1 MKLLNPCQRE
11 GEDAC
16 ADLPDLRRLHYF
28 HGQMLGVNDFR
39 TEQAFF
45 REKLK
50 LHNRCL
56 HGWGTVCGLMVKAVQ
71 PPRECRDDNDEERR
85 KLEEE
90 LRAVEHELE
99 AERRKNDQAAVAQL
113 EKQAEEVRLRLDK
126 LPATQCDPPTPV
138 RVVVECGLALDCH
151 GNEILVPRDYAFEPW
166 HLLSE
171 RDRKIVREGRGKDL
185 YLSICYCEQPIDPVR
200 PVLASACGGTPECTH
215 GKVRDSFSLRLTTEA
230 PPPDDTCETCCGSCR
245 HDCVLLAVLRGFSA
259 TAGTQVIDNSIRRL
273 VSTYPATTITGIS
286 FTQGATYSI
295 DEASQILGSRDGQPG
310 IQVNFSRP
318 ILTSTLV
325 PGVVRLWV
333 VEGGRTRGAGIYA
346 LEGKFEDFGGA
357 EAVTSFRFTYQGDEG
372 LDPGDQLMLTILG
385 PHILDKCC
393 RPVDGANVGGR
404 VPLLAGFERFDR
416 AQSHSHCATRP
427 PGYGPWTSGGN
438 PPGNPAGSNFEA
450 WFFVRPAEDGKKSRI
465 QEYRK

>member
-16 ADLPDLRRLHYF
+16 ADLPDLRRLNYS

-90 LRAVEHELE
+90 LRAVELKLE
-99 AERRKNDQAAVAQL
+99 AERRKKDQAAVAQL
-113 EKQAEEVRLRLDK
+113 EKLAEEVRLRLDK
-126 LPATQCDPPTPV
+126 LPATQCDPPPPV
-138 RVVVECGLALDCH
+138 RAEIECGLALDCH
-151 GNEILVPRDYAFEPW
+151 GNEVLVPRDYVFEPW
-166 HLLSE
+166 RLLSE
-171 RDRKIVREGRGKDL
+171 RDRKIVREGNGTDL

-200 PVLASACGGTPECTH
+200 PVLAGACGATPECTY
-215 GKVRDSFSLRLTTEA
+215 GKVRESFSLRLTTEA
-230 PPPDDTCETCCGSCR
+230 PPPDEACESCCKPCR
-245 HDCVLLAVLRGFSA
+245 HDCVYLAVLRGFRQ
-259 TAGTQVIDNSIRRL
+259 GTGAQTIDNSVRRL
-273 VSTYPATTITGIS
+273 VSTNVGTTITGIS

-295 DEASQILGSRDGQPG
+295 EEASQILGWQKGPPG

-318 ILTSTLV
+318 VLTSTLR
-325 PGVVRLWV
+325 PGVVQLWV
-333 VEGGRTRGAGIYA
+333 IEGGRTRGAGVYA
-346 LEGKFEDFGGA
+346 LEGKFEDFGSA
-357 EAVTSFRFTYQGDEG
+357 EAVTSFRYTYQGDEN
-372 LDPGDQLMLTILG
+372 LDPGDQLILTILG

-393 RPVDGANVGGR
+393 RPVDGAHIGGR
-404 VPLLAGFERFDR
+404 VPLLAGYERFDKSR
-416 AQSHSHCATRP
+416 PQSQCALRP

-438 PPGNPAGSNFEA
+438 PPGNASGSNFEA
-450 WFFVRPAEDGKKSRI
+450 WFFVERAEDDGKRRS
-465 QEYRK
+465 QEHKK